1 MPIKLFDLVPQPG
14 GVFFSPSCLRA
25 RLALSHKQLP
35 FEVEEVTYHD
45 LRFIWKDRLG
55 VQKATAPIIQR
66 EDGSYL
72 MDSDKIAAYL
82 DKEYPDRPNLFIP
95 EAIAPVDLD
104 SDEYSKAKQAAA
116 DYHANMTP
124 HRSVWGIFAPL
135 MAKLFDAETRTY
147 WTGDA
152 RLGEGVW
159 AKVSSRSEE
168 ERDEIVKQLHGRI
181 KEATAD
187 RLANENLFFTSP
199 SKPGYTDFYVLS
211 DYRLLRSVSAK
222 LAYDVYGAD
231 KRFAAWLER
240 MKEAYLMPEVW
251 ERDPNE

>member
-14 GVFFSPSCLRA
+14 GVFFSPSCLRT
-25 RLALSHKQLP
+25 RLALIHKQLP
-35 FEVEEVTYHD
+35 FEVEEITYHD

-55 VQKATAPIIQR
+55 VQKATAPIIQL

-82 DKEYPDRPNLFIP
+82 DKEYPDRPNLFLP
-95 EAIAPVDLD
+95 DVSKPVDLD
-104 SDEYSKAKQAAA
+104 SAEYSKAKQAAA
-116 DYHANMTP
+116 DYHAHMTP

-135 MAKLFDAETRTY
+135 MAKLFDGETRAY
-147 WTGDA
+147 WTSDA

-159 AKVSSRSEE
+159 AKVSSRTEQ
-168 ERDEIVKQLHGRI
+168 ERAEIVKQLHERI

-187 RLANENLFFTSP
+187 KLANGNLFFTSP

-211 DYRLLRSVSAK
+211 DYRLLRSVSPK
-222 LAYDVYGAD
+222 LAYDVYEAD
-231 KRFAAWLER
+231 ERCAAWLER
-240 MKEAYLMPEVW
+240 MKQAYPMPEVW
-251 ERDPNE
+251 ERDPKE